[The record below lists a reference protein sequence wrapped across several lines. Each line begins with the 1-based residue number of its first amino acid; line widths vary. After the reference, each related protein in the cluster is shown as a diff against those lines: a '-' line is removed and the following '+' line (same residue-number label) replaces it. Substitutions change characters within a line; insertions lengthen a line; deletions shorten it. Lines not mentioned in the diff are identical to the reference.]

1 MNKDKIQGWTEEQLG
16 KVKQKYAR
24 LGNTDFD
31 LLAQGKEQQF
41 IGKVRQAYGKT
52 AEEAEQEWDAFK
64 DACGCS
70 SSPSKAA

>member
-1 MNKDKIQGWTEEQLG
+1 MNKDKIQGWTEEQIG

-31 LLAQGKEQQF
+31 LLSRGKEQEF
-41 IGKVRQAYGKT
+41 IGKVRQAYGKS
-52 AEEAEQEWDAFK
+52 EEEVKQEWEAFK